1 MANHEAQ
8 DEEQLFATFLSF
20 AVSFHE
26 VANELT
32 RHAKAEGV
40 TPLQYKLLE
49 YVAINGSAILG
60 DLSECLH
67 MSMPNTSRELKK
79 LIDKQLVSKEAAA
92 DDKRKQIIRLTAR
105 GKAMMDEAFRQIRV
119 AFERRIAPLSPA
131 ERTAIEQA
139 LLLLH
144 TKVLQ
149 S

>member
-1 MANHEAQ
+1 MANHEEQ
-8 DEEQLFATFLSF
+8 SEEQLFAKFLNF
-20 AVSFHE
+20 AVSFHD
-26 VANELT
+26 VTNELT

-49 YVAINGSAILG
+49 YVAINGSAILS

-79 LIDKQLVSKEAAA
+79 LMDKQLVSKEAAA
-92 DDKRKQIIRLTAR
+92 ADKRKQIVRLTEQ
-105 GKAMMDEAFRQIRV
+105 GEAMMDEAFRQIRV
-119 AFERRIAPLSPA
+119 RFEQRIAPLSPA
-131 ERTAIEQA
+131 ERIAVEQA
-139 LLLLH
+139 LVLLH